1 MTERRSW
8 KSMRSELLS
17 NPEVRAS
24 YDATRIRFELGE
36 AVRNRREELGL
47 TQSELARRAGLKQPA
62 VARLEMGGTM
72 PSIPTLERI
81 AEALQMRLNVRFEP
95 LRTAS

>member
-1 MTERRSW
+1 MNERRSW
-8 KSMRSELLS
+8 KSMRSELL
-17 NPEVRAS
+17 NDPEARAS
-24 YDATRIRFELGE
+24 YEATRIRFELGE
-36 AVRNRREELGL
+36 AVRGRREELGL
-47 TQSELARRAGLKQPA
+47 TQAELARRAGLKQPA

-81 AEALQMRLNVRFEP
+81 AEALGTRLDVRFEP